1 MLYKPQASPVH
12 CYWKRWNTQ
21 STRSRPVQSLS
32 GLGQRLE
39 ALTRGTSK
47 GMSDMGVPGHNRKW
61 GVATRPPPAVRP
73 KDSRWSS
80 HTWRP
85 GKIPTLPQRHMVMDN
100 YKFKDTVTNS
110 TYISTA
116 PDHEQCLSRWPRQ
129 LARLSQAT
137 WWTSNSMFWTPVK
150 LTQSQVSRQS
160 EGETYFYKGSN
171 YLNLIS
177 AGVLF
182 FLNQYWIIVDGIY
195 NIFNLSFSC

>member
-1 MLYKPQASPVH
+1 MEHTVHTEQASSEPVWLRTEAWGSH
-12 CYWKRWNTQ
+12 QRYKQRNEWHGCSRAQQEVRCGHQATSSSEAQGQQMIQPHLETREDTYPSSASHGDGQLQIQGHGYKFDLYFC
-21 STRSRPVQSLS
+21 STRSR
-32 GLGQRLE
+32 
-39 ALTRGTSK
+39 
-47 GMSDMGVPGHNRKW
+47 
-61 GVATRPPPAVRP
+61 
-73 KDSRWSS
+73 
-80 HTWRP
+80 
-85 GKIPTLPQRHMVMDN
+85 
-100 YKFKDTVTNS
+100 
-110 TYISTA
+110 
-116 PDHEQCLSRWPRQ
+116 WPHQ